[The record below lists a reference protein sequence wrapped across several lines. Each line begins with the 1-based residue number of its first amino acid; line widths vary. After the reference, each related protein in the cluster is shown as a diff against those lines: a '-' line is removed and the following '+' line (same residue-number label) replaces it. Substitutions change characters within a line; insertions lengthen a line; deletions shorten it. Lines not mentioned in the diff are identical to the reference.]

1 VLAEV
6 RGLQQ
11 GFDSLRQD
19 FRDHRAA
26 TKVRKIDY
34 SAVEVTRSNSHQAL
48 LPMDAGLWS
57 TVLP

>member
-6 RGLQQ
+6 RVRQQ
-11 GFDSLRQD
+11 GFDGLRQD

-34 SAVEVTRSNSHQAL
+34 WAVEVTSRRNSH
-48 LPMDAGLWS
+48 
-57 TVLP
+57 